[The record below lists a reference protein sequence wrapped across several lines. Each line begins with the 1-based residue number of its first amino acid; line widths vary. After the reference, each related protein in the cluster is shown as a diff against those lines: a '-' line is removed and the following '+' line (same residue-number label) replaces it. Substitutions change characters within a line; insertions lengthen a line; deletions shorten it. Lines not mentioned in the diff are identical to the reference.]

1 MAQGSTGH
9 LLDRRT
15 GGWKDAQSWPRA
27 LCNQVYPSM
36 GKRAGRRLPA
46 HSTLPGGG
54 SKAAKPC
61 PPVHTTGRPS
71 ALCALGHRLALP
83 AGPPHTESPVR
94 SQPPAPTP
102 AAAEPAPA
110 TGQSRSHLLSQVRF
124 FPKVT
129 GSVQNPPPR
138 AHHWC
143 WPMLLSELASFWP
156 REFAWW
162 GPRRRQPG
170 GTQDPVVNHGPWRVH
185 GTLWWW
191 PEEKAELATA
201 PSPRPRV
208 LVQSTLLLLPMRLWG
223 TGQMLW
229 GPIKNLYSPQTR
241 G

>member
-1 MAQGSTGH
+1 
-9 LLDRRT
+9 
-15 GGWKDAQSWPRA
+15 
-27 LCNQVYPSM
+27 
-36 GKRAGRRLPA
+36 
-46 HSTLPGGG
+46 
-54 SKAAKPC
+54 
-61 PPVHTTGRPS
+61 
-71 ALCALGHRLALP
+71 
-83 AGPPHTESPVR
+83 
-94 SQPPAPTP
+94 
-102 AAAEPAPA
+102 
-110 TGQSRSHLLSQVRF
+110 
-124 FPKVT
+124 
-129 GSVQNPPPR
+129 
-138 AHHWC
+138 
-143 WPMLLSELASFWP
+143 MLLSELASFWP